1 MTNKRLK
8 EKATLLKELRIEAER
23 LDRQIDEL
31 ESEIKAEM
39 TATNK
44 DELLI
49 GTVKITWKAYTSQ
62 RFDSKAFKLA
72 HEKLYNKFCKKLE
85 IKRFI
90 VA

>member
-1 MTNKRLK
+1 MTNKKLK
-8 EKATLLKELRIEAER
+8 EKVTKLKELRIMAEQ
-23 LDRQIDEL
+23 LANEIESLEDEV
-31 ESEIKAEM
+31 KAEM

-49 GTVKITWKAYTSQ
+49 GTVKVTWKAYTSQ
-62 RFDSKAFKLA
+62 RFDSKAFKIE

-85 IKRFI
+85 IRRFI